1 MRTQLFLL
9 LMYALIQIQ
18 NLSGMFSRT
27 EVNQVV
33 NVNSSQPPV
42 ESSSLFSYYPGGLIS
57 GTTSFLSYNKYT
69 LLAIGILGGYGY
81 VCYTLVKANNIL
93 QSGRSWSAWK
103 HHIEFSD
110 LALTSQDDL
119 ARELLNDIQRQYINY
134 ENPTDFVSPLSHFA
148 QDIEKEQSLLS
159 SYIKIGDIIMKCHA
173 SMLFP
178 ISADLIENAHKRL
191 ERLSFVRHVFISW
204 SAHHNLQQ
212 NSVIKKV
219 IRRVKRIA

>member
-9 LMYALIQIQ
+9 LVYALIQIQ
-18 NLSGMFSRT
+18 NLSGMFSKT
-27 EVNQVV
+27 EVHQTV
-33 NVNSSQPPV
+33 NVNSQPAAAD
-42 ESSSLFSYYPGGLIS
+42 SSSFSFYPGGLIS

-69 LLAIGILGGYGY
+69 LLMLGLLSGYGY

-110 LALTSQDDL
+110 LALTPQDDL

-148 QDIEKEQSLLS
+148 QDLEKENRLLNA
-159 SYIKIGDIIMKCHA
+159 YIKIGDIIIKCHA
-173 SMLFP
+173 TLLFP
-178 ISADLIENAHKRL
+178 INADLIETARKRL

-212 NSVIKKV
+212 NSVIKNV
-219 IRRVKRIA
+219 IRRVRKMA